1 MLKICSIKVLKL
13 LVLITASFFVS
24 APRVALAQSPETT
37 TVFIVRHAE
46 KASSTERD
54 PSLNPAGRARA
65 EQLIHVLAEA
75 EIEAIYSTPTKRTQ
89 ETAEPLLSFLKRQM
103 PQLNI
108 KPYSSSNEVAE
119 KVKREHTGQRLLIVS
134 HSGAQGLAAIINE
147 LNGDP
152 NACPIRDD
160 YDYDNLCLVILDSS
174 DDTEVI
180 NLHYGAPSSGFANLE
195 I

>member
-1 MLKICSIKVLKL
+1 MLKTCTIKVLRF
-13 LVLITASFFVS
+13 LVLIAASFFVS
-24 APRVALAQSPETT
+24 ASEVALAQSPEVT

-89 ETAEPLLSFLKRQM
+89 ETAEPLLNFLKHQM

-108 KPYSSSNEVAE
+108 KPYSSSSEVAE

-134 HSGAQGLAAIINE
+134 HSGPQGVAAIIKE
-147 LNGDP
+147 LNGNP
-152 NACPIRDD
+152 NACPISG
-160 YDYDNLCLVILDSS
+160 DYDNLCQVILDSS
-174 DDTEVI
+174 GETEVI

>member
-13 LVLITASFFVS
+13 LVLIAASFCVS
-24 APRVALAQSPETT
+24 NPGVALAQSSEVT

-46 KASSTERD
+46 KASYTESD

-75 EIEAIYSTPTKRTQ
+75 EIEAIYSTEYHRTQ
-89 ETAEPLLSFLKRQM
+89 ETAEPLLSFLKHQM

-108 KPYSSSNEVAE
+108 KPYSSSSEVAQ
-119 KVKREHTGQRLLIVS
+119 KVQREHTGERLLIVG
-134 HSGAQGLAAIINE
+134 HSGPQGVAAIINE

-152 NACPIRDD
+152 NACPISN
-160 YDYDNLCLVILDSS
+160 DYDNL
-174 DDTEVI
+174 
-180 NLHYGAPSSGFANLE
+180 
-195 I
+195 

>member
-1 MLKICSIKVLKL
+1 MLKTCTIKVLRF
-13 LVLITASFFVS
+13 LVLIAASFFVS
-24 APRVALAQSPETT
+24 ASEVALAQSPEVT

-89 ETAEPLLSFLKRQM
+89 ETAEPLLNFLKHQM

-108 KPYSSSNEVAE
+108 KPYSSSSEVAE

-134 HSGAQGLAAIINE
+134 HSGPQGVAAIIKE
-147 LNGDP
+147 LNGNP
-152 NACPIRDD
+152 NACPISG
-160 YDYDNLCLVILDSS
+160 DYDNLCQVILDSS
-174 DDTEVI
+174 GETDVI